1 MIHIPIE
8 LLQRGNEARR
18 GQTQGLVIRASR
30 AVYCCLL
37 THAGP
42 TKGGASKRPTTAA
55 ASRPRRGRQDMSS
68 VAGDPCSLAEA
79 IHCRSAQTF
88 GFAEGPSRAV
98 RDRTR
103 LPRLT
108 AEQASAPPTLG
119 RPNLAPRWPWGCAAN
134 GSRSILS
141 RVGTIMDG
149 PNDEKSPG
157 KPRTLSGTRA
167 RPARKRDGR
176 ARVRFA
182 RPRNLL
188 NFGGGCPSKI
198 QRNEGLCM

>member
-1 MIHIPIE
+1 MGLIYILRIE

-30 AVYCCLL
+30 AVCFCLL
-37 THAGP
+37 IHAGP

-55 ASRPRRGRQDMSS
+55 ASRPRRGRRDTGS
-68 VAGDPCSLAEA
+68 VACDPCSLAEA

-88 GFAEGPSRAV
+88 GSAEGPSRAV
-98 RDRTR
+98 RNRTR

-134 GSRSILS
+134 GSRSSLS

-149 PNDEKSPG
+149 TNDEKSPG

-182 RPRNLL
+182 RPRNY
-188 NFGGGCPSKI
+188 
-198 QRNEGLCM
+198 